1 MSTYVAKP
9 ADMQRKWYVIDAEG
23 QALGRLASEIA
34 RILRGKHK
42 PAYTPFID
50 TGDYVIVVNAEKIVL
65 TGKKLDQKMYRY
77 HTQYPGGLK
86 EIKYRDLMQKKP
98 ERAIE
103 LAVKG
108 MLPKNALGRAM
119 FKKLKVYAG
128 PDHEHAAQKP
138 EILNV
143 AN

>member
-9 ADMQRKWYVIDAEG
+9 SDIHRKWYVVDAEG
-23 QALGRLASEIA
+23 KTLGRMATKVA
-34 RILRGKHK
+34 MVLRGKHK
-42 PAYTPFID
+42 PEYTPFMD
-50 TGDYVIVVNAEKIVL
+50 TGDYVIVINASKVAV
-65 TGKKLDQKMYRY
+65 TGKKMDQKLYRY

-86 EIKYRDLMQKKP
+86 EVKYRDMMKKKP
-98 ERAIE
+98 EKVIE

-128 PDHEHAAQKP
+128 PDHEQSAQKP
-138 EILNV
+138 EILEV
-143 AN
+143 